1 MKKKVNF
8 SLLKG
13 RRDNIFI
20 AESIFNYGDRTI
32 RLLGYHA
39 EYISGEFKLN
49 SHDEIKWITADEF
62 NQFDFAE
69 ADLPLVEKVL
79 RFQ

>member
-1 MKKKVNF
+1 M
-8 SLLKG
+8 LKG